1 MARGNS
7 TFRQRDAAALLRAVR
22 QAGGEIERI
31 ELGSDGKIV
40 LVMAR
45 ANGTHASSSAGDLD
59 LELQEFEARHGQ
71 G

>member
-7 TFRQRDAAALLRAVR
+7 TFRQRDAAALVRAVR

-31 ELGSDGKIV
+31 ELGPDGKIV
-40 LVMAR
+40 LVMAQ
-45 ANGTHASSSAGDLD
+45 ANGMHASCSADDLD
-59 LELQEFEARHGQ
+59 LELQEFEARDGQ